1 MRGSRVLE
9 GVSQCAQTD
18 FFDNTWRNLAGGKI
32 WRRKPKLDPPYFPYL
47 GISVDFTHDRSF
59 IFEHELCPH
68 YVHTNDQIPY
78 KRGRCTF
85 HQKLS
90 TQQHALVWCASPRFY
105 DWDYDDYK
113 RWNVFFASK
122 CHFLVSFISHICVG
136 FGGGVSRFCM
146 VKASHFI
153 VQSIWSCIFIYI
165 SIHVLYI
172 FAAHLLNT
180 NCYNSSETP
189 IHRASFLNVHD

>member
-1 MRGSRVLE
+1 MTERLYSNK
-9 GVSQCAQTD
+9 S
-18 FFDNTWRNLAGGKI
+18 
-32 WRRKPKLDPPYFPYL
+32 
-47 GISVDFTHDRSF
+47 
-59 IFEHELCPH
+59 PH

-78 KRGRCTF
+78 KGPTYFPSKASLQWRV
-85 HQKLS
+85 S
-90 TQQHALVWCASPRFY
+90 TQRALVWCASPRFY

-136 FGGGVSRFCM
+136 FGGGVSRVYLFCM

-153 VQSIWSCIFIYI
+153 VQNIWSCIFIYI

-180 NCYNSSETP
+180 NRYNSSETP